1 LIILTSTESTDAA
14 GVSTARTA
22 FSACR
27 GGTVNPVRIAAFDLG
42 SNSFHLLIAD
52 AHPDGT
58 FEPVVTDKEMLR
70 LGTAVAAT
78 GEIGPVGASAAVQ
91 VMRRFRAM
99 AESQDADETVACATA
114 AFREAAD
121 SLAVVDRIESEAGVK
136 VRVISGREEARL
148 IFDAVRASV
157 VIDPGPALALDL
169 GGGSLEVMVGDG
181 RGLDWATSLKLG
193 VARLTAEQVRSDPL
207 TSGDCRRVTTAVGKS
222 LQRVLPEI
230 QRRHP
235 RVAIGSSGTLETL
248 IRLAAA
254 RRDGTVPASVNQ
266 LSVRARDIES
276 LGAWLL
282 GMSSAERGALPGV
295 DARRADL
302 LPTGALL
309 LSTVLEMTGVDQIV
323 GSEWALREG
332 MVLDAI
338 GHHSRAEWDPDPR
351 AMRRESVLNLC
362 RRYGCNEAHA
372 TKVARLAVELF
383 DGTSVLHELT
393 ASDRE
398 LLELG
403 ALLHDAGEHV
413 SKDGHE
419 RHTAYLIENGRL
431 RGFRPDEID
440 VLSCLG
446 RFHKRGTP
454 KASFEPFARMKE
466 SKQRRV
472 TQMVAL
478 LQVADGLDRSHGGP
492 VRDVHVYANRD
503 VVEVVVEA
511 DDDIDLELWGL
522 RRKRDLFERVFDCR
536 LDVVDAQMELTLDQ
550 DDRVTRVGNRR

>member
-1 LIILTSTESTDAA
+1 M
-14 GVSTARTA
+14 
-22 FSACR
+22 
-27 GGTVNPVRIAAFDLG
+27 RIAAFDLG

-52 AHPDGT
+52 AHADGT
-58 FEPVVTDKEMLR
+58 FEPVATDKEMLR
-70 LGTAVAAT
+70 LGSTVAAT
-78 GEIGPVGASAAVQ
+78 GEIGRVGASAAVG
-91 VMRRFRAM
+91 VIRRFRAI
-99 AESQDADETVACATA
+99 AESQNADELVACATA

-169 GGGSLEVMVGDG
+169 GGGSLEVMIGDG

-193 VARLTAEQVRSDPL
+193 VARLTTEQVRSDPP
-207 TSGDCRRVTTAVGKS
+207 TTGDCRRVTAAVSKG
-222 LQRVLPEI
+222 LQRFVPEI
-230 QRRHP
+230 QRRRP
-235 RVAIGSSGTLETL
+235 RFAVGSSGTLEAL
-248 IRLAAA
+248 IRLAAT
-254 RRDGTVPASVNQ
+254 RRGGTVPASVNQ
-266 LSVRARDIES
+266 LSVRARDIDS
-276 LGAWLL
+276 LADWLL
-282 GMSSAERGALPGV
+282 GMTSQERAALPGV

-309 LSTVLEMTGVDQIV
+309 LSTVLELTGVDEIV
-323 GSEWALREG
+323 GCEWALREG

-338 GHHSRAEWDPDPR
+338 GHHSRAEWDPDPK

-362 RRYGCNEAHA
+362 RRYGWNQDHSM
-372 TKVARLAVELF
+372 KVARLAVELF
-383 DGTSVLHELT
+383 DGTSVLHDLT
-393 ASDRE
+393 STDRE

-403 ALLHDAGEHV
+403 ALLHDVGEHV
-413 SKDGHE
+413 SKDSHE

-431 RGFRPDEID
+431 RGFSPEEVD

-454 KASFEPFARMKE
+454 KPSFEPFARTKE
-466 SKQRRV
+466 ARQRKV
-472 TQMVAL
+472 TQLVAL

-492 VRDVHVYANRD
+492 VRDVHVYANRE

-522 RRKRDLFERVFDCR
+522 RRKRDLFERAFDCR
-536 LDVVDAQMELTLDQ
+536 LDVVDAQLELSLDQ
-550 DDRVTRVGNRR
+550 DDRVSRVGNRR

>member
-1 LIILTSTESTDAA
+1 M
-14 GVSTARTA
+14 
-22 FSACR
+22 
-27 GGTVNPVRIAAFDLG
+27 RIAAFDLG

-52 AHPDGT
+52 ARPDGT

-70 LGTAVAAT
+70 LGSTVAAT
-78 GEIGPVGASAAVQ
+78 GEIGPEGAAAAVD
-91 VMRRFRAM
+91 VIRRFRAM
-99 AESQDADETVACATA
+99 AESQRADEIVACATA

-121 SLAVVDRIESEAGVK
+121 SLTVVDRIETEAGVK

-148 IFDAVRASV
+148 IFDAVRTSV

-169 GGGSLEVMVGDG
+169 GGGSLEVMIGDG

-207 TSGDCRRVTTAVGKS
+207 SSGDARRVTAAVSKALS
-222 LQRVLPEI
+222 RVLPEI
-230 QRRHP
+230 EKRRP
-235 RVAIGSSGTLETL
+235 RVAVGSSGTLETL
-248 IRLAAA
+248 IRLAAT
-254 RRDGTVPASVNQ
+254 RRDGKVPVSVNQ
-266 LSVRARDIES
+266 LSVRDRDIDS
-276 LGAWLL
+276 VGAWLL
-282 GMSSAERGALPGV
+282 AMTSAERGALPGV

-309 LSTVLEMTGVDQIV
+309 LTTFLEVTGVDEIV
-323 GSEWALREG
+323 GCEWALREG

-338 GHHSRAEWDPDPR
+338 GHHTRAEWDPDPK
-351 AMRRESVLNLC
+351 AIRRDSVLNLC
-362 RRYGCNEAHA
+362 RRYRTNQAHA
-372 TKVARLAVELF
+372 AKVARLAVELF
-383 DGTSVLHELT
+383 DGMSVIHDLT
-393 ASDRE
+393 PADRE

-403 ALLHDAGEHV
+403 ALLHDVGEYV
-413 SKDGHE
+413 STDGHD
-419 RHTAYLIENGRL
+419 RHTAYLIQNGRL
-431 RGFRPDEID
+431 RGFRPSEID

-454 KASFEPFARMKE
+454 KATFEPFARMKE
-466 SKQRRV
+466 AKQRRV
-472 TQMVAL
+472 TQLVAL

-550 DDRVTRVGNRR
+550 DDRVTRVGTRR